1 MPSQTADPVIQIIYR
16 NKKNVVFA
24 FLSCRPT
31 GHLCRTAK
39 TAKPGASQEELEKQ
53 FAETMSGATL
63 VGRFTVIEDKTEQ
76 PLKEDRYTLGTVK
89 KLPNGLWSFETRIQY
104 GDHDVKVPLALEV
117 KWAGDTPVITLTDVL
132 VPGLGTFTS
141 RVLVYRGWYAGTWS
155 GANHGG
161 HMFGRIVHGDE
172 AKALPA
178 HEAGHALLHRES
190 SVVPVVEDPW
200 RG

>member
-1 MPSQTADPVIQIIYR
+1 MIRLGLGMLMALALLSPAFAAD
-16 NKKNVVFA
+16 
-24 FLSCRPT
+24 
-31 GHLCRTAK
+31 GAK
-39 TAKPGASQEELEKQ
+39 VPSQEELEKQ

-63 VGRFTVIEDKTEQ
+63 VGRFTVIEDKEEH

-117 KWAGDTPVITLTDVL
+117 KWAGDTPVITLSDVL

-155 GANHGG
+155 GGNHGG
-161 HMFGRIVHGDE
+161 HLFGRIVRGDE
-172 AKALPA
+172 AKPPA
-178 HEAGHALLHRES
+178 A
-190 SVVPVVEDPW
+190 DK
-200 RG
+200 